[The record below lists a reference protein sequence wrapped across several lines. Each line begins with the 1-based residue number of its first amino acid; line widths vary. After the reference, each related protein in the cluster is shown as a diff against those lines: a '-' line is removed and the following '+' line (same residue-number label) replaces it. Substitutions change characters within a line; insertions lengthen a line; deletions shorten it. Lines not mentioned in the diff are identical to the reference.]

1 MVIALQCKCGR
12 VAPPPLDEFPAPKQ
26 FPAFAAVR
34 AIYYSKRANNMSG
47 NWDDVSDS
55 DGDVVVAE
63 KPVILPRARQPSIA
77 KSLEKAAILESSVA
91 GSVKESDASSDDDS
105 ESVGSVASEEFLE
118 TADEVLVLDFD
129 TTTSMKKM
137 IAQFECMYRNI
148 ISEFADVEIF
158 IISLDSLIVEC
169 LAHSYH
175 DWTLAGQSIVLTKQI
190 DKFLQ
195 QFVNFGGKFK
205 LVVFTDFALQFSRD
219 TTLGF
224 ARATAI
230 AHVSAGPFAKDLLF
244 FTSPIDP
251 NWERLL
257 HDLTPSFIMVS
268 TDNVTKEACAQEDLD
283 ITPQLET
290 IVLDALAQAVPVV
303 MLTSVVVNF
312 SSVSAYYINPR
323 LCVKYNWESFAA
335 AHWECNS
342 ALLKLCKTPTQD
354 ATKIKSVGELWSEI
368 IIAAKN
374 SGVASEHF
382 ESLCCAVLLSALVT
396 GKRGASRIYLP
407 EREGAKRGL
416 DVIKDRRLL
425 LTTATSYLEKLNY
438 NTVKFSF
445 SDFWDGRMVI
455 GLFDA
460 ICANEP
466 VLPYRVQEDFARLH
480 SAAGL
485 TKPIP
490 CDTSERLFDP
500 LPEAPNPLSSLPLL
514 YAVDSPLV
522 NKYIPELKSAQSDK
536 VIHDGKQPDYI
547 ALLQEKLSWKLRPI
561 EEDFT
566 KAEVITDEWQ
576 RKRANR
582 ARQQM
587 SRWYE
592 MFAHSLEGRGSN
604 LLVDFSRVPKGFAQ
618 AITDVAAEN
627 PAKKGGKA
635 WSGQKGGGG
644 KKGGKEPAKS
654 KKDLILEA
662 NKKAKDVK
670 LIESEKNKIKFA
682 AQQGKRAVVFL
693 ERTYS
698 TLELPESRALCAFEI
713 LVRIGRDLLGRLT
726 GPENLELRR
735 VEAVS
740 FVGWLKECFVSHWQN
755 LDSKQ
760 KEQVVDLWASLG
772 FEPPPGI
779 KASAE
784 AKMKRL
790 DLGMNMV
797 YYQFEYG
804 GELIDIQSDPRKDDR
819 VTGFSPD
826 AWQRKM
832 LDSVDRGNSA
842 VIVAPT
848 SAGKTFVSYYCIE
861 RVLRNSDDDVVVYVS
876 PSKALINQVCG
887 SVYARFRNKSMTR
900 GKSLF
905 GTLNPEHSLNPLNC
919 QVLVTVPESLEALM
933 LSTNPKVQEF
943 VSHIKYVIFDEV
955 HSIGASPEAHIWE
968 HLLLLIQCPFL
979 ALSATI
985 GNAAKLH
992 GWLDNAEQSKT
1003 DKKRRVDLIVHHE
1016 RYSELELSIARVPK
1030 PQPIETYLNAEG
1042 EKVEEVPQTEVIEGN
1057 VIQQFMPYGLFMP
1070 EKIRMF
1076 GIPDD
1081 QQLTARQVLQLY
1093 RTMATV
1099 DEKTKEEFEPCKYYG
1114 YKCADLYW
1122 LSRGSLRKLEEAL
1135 KKRLLQ
1141 WLNEDEEKMRKVID
1155 ILSKPIEEQLQHRA
1169 IPFNKTKVAIDNIVR
1184 IVDEMNERNMLPAM
1198 CFNDDRNVCESLAIR
1213 LAEELESRETAFMN
1227 STEFKTKY
1235 AIKDEDKYLKLAKRK
1250 RDLEEKKKAAKKKG
1264 GDPED
1269 KDKKDDEGPP
1279 ADDESDPF
1287 AAQRA
1292 RLKQVLSRFR
1302 LRGRGEEDPDLY
1314 EKMVDRM
1321 KKGAR
1326 GRESTRILLRL
1337 FERGIGYHHG
1347 ALNMAEK
1354 GAVEVLY
1361 RSGHLAIIFTTS
1373 TLALGVNMPCKTV
1386 LFGVDTPYLTPLL
1399 FRQMSGRAG
1408 RRGFDHSGTVCFMSV
1423 PTSKMRRLLTASLST
1438 LQGNPP
1444 FSTSFILRVLSYV
1457 HHKDVVVDDKNVTI
1471 STFAQ
1476 RAKSVLSLL
1485 QNSFSLFTRHEAENG
1500 VLQKQLRMYTA
1511 FSIQLLRHLQL
1522 LDENCCAKNAAGLA
1536 ASLAEANGEPGNLIF
1551 IHLLQRGAF
1560 HLMLRQTEKSK
1571 AKLKMLTVLA
1581 NLFTRRRLPHWLQMT
1596 DKNTYPPESRNH
1608 VFLEGLPKE
1617 MQNLVNEY
1625 NKTAISLYHQFMT
1638 AASGDR
1644 RLLAPE
1650 FSNGRKDTNGLFI
1663 NEDLVS
1669 PVFDGYSHD
1678 ASFLPIIDIDQRDHR
1693 GRKIQYDAFAVAFYV
1708 HESRAKLLNMNC
1720 IHVNEMWYLLHD
1732 FISVLQRL
1740 AEGME
1745 ALARQQDPVAELLR
1759 EIHTEYYAK
1768 FCTAFGMKAKN

>member
-1 MVIALQCKCGR
+1 MDVDNVTADSVLT
-12 VAPPPLDEFPAPKQ
+12 
-26 FPAFAAVR
+26 
-34 AIYYSKRANNMSG
+34 YSIRANSMSG
-47 NWDDVSDS
+47 NWDDTDS
-55 DGDVVVAE
+55 DTEVVVVE

-105 ESVGSVASEEFLE
+105 ESVGSVASEEFFE

-137 IAQFECMYRNI
+137 ISQFTCDYRNI

-175 DWTLAGQSIVLTKQI
+175 DWTLAGQSLVLTTQI

-205 LVVFTDFALQFSRD
+205 LVVFTDFASQFARD

-230 AHVSAGPFAKDLLF
+230 AHVSAGPFAKM
-244 FTSPIDP
+244 I
-251 NWERLL
+251 
-257 HDLTPSFIMVS
+257 S
-268 TDNVTKEACAQEDLD
+268 TDNVTREACAQEDLD
-283 ITPQLET
+283 ISPQFET
-290 IVLDALAQAVPVV
+290 IVLDALSQAVPVV
-303 MLTSVVVNF
+303 VLTSVVVNF
-312 SSVSAYYINPR
+312 SSVSAYYIEPR
-323 LCVKYNWESFAA
+323 LCVKYNWESFTA

-342 ALLKLCKTPTQD
+342 SLLKLSKTPTQD
-354 ATKIKSVGELWSEI
+354 ASAIKSVGELWAH
-368 IIAAKN
+368 IIAAAK
-374 SGVASEHF
+374 SGGTASEHF

-396 GKRGASRIYLP
+396 GKRGSSRIYLP

-416 DVIKDRRLL
+416 DVIRDRRLL

-438 NTVKFSF
+438 AVSKSVFTCFAVYQLSSSFFVVYGRLVKTVKFSF

-455 GLFDA
+455 GIFDA
-460 ICANEP
+460 ICATDP

-480 SAAGL
+480 TAATL
-485 TKPIP
+485 TLPIP
-490 CDTSERLFDP
+490 TDTAEKLLDP
-500 LPEAPNPLSSLPLL
+500 LPESENPLSSLPLL
-514 YAVDSPLV
+514 YTVKSPLLD
-522 NKYIPELKSAQSDK
+522 KYIPELKTAHSDR
-536 VIHDGKQPDYI
+536 VIEDGRQQDYV
-547 ALLQEKLSWKLRPI
+547 ALLQEKMSWKLRPI

-566 KAEVITDEWQ
+566 KTEVITDEWQ

-582 ARQQM
+582 ARQYM

-592 MFAHSLEGRGSN
+592 MFANSLEGRGSN

-618 AITDVAAEN
+618 AIQDEPTEN
-627 PAKKGGKA
+627 AAKKGGKA
-635 WSGQKGGGG
+635 WSGQKGGAGG
-644 KKGGKEPAKS
+644 KKGAKEPPKS

-682 AQQGKRAVVFL
+682 SQQGKKAVVFL

-698 TLELPESRALCAFEI
+698 TLELPESKALCAFEI
-713 LVRIGRDLLGRLT
+713 LVRVGRDLLGRLT
-726 GPENLELRR
+726 GPENLEKRR
-735 VEAVS
+735 VEAVP
-740 FVGWLKECFVSHWQN
+740 FVGWLKDCYVHHWDH

-760 KEQVVDLWASLG
+760 KEHVIELWATLG
-772 FEPPPGI
+772 FEVPPGS
-779 KASAE
+779 KPSAE

-797 YYQFEYG
+797 YYQLEYG

-826 AWQRKM
+826 AWQRRM

-861 RVLRNSDDDVVVYVS
+861 KVLRNSDDDVVVYVS

-905 GTLNPEHSLNPLNC
+905 GTLNPEHSLNPLAC

-933 LSTNPKVQEF
+933 LSTHPKVQEF
-943 VSHIKYVIFDEV
+943 VSHIKYVVLVTVPESLEALMLSTHPKVQEFVSHIKYVVFDEV

-992 GWLDNAEQSKT
+992 AWLDSAEQSKT
-1003 DKKRRVDLIVHHE
+1003 DRKRKVELIVHQE
-1016 RYSELELSIARVPK
+1016 RYSELELSIVRVPK
-1030 PQPIETYLNAEG
+1030 PQPIETMITGEDG
-1042 EKVEEVPQTEVIEGN
+1042 VEKVTETTPPQQIEGS
-1057 VIQQFMPYGLFMP
+1057 ILQQFMPYGLFMP

-1093 RTMATV
+1093 TTMAEV
-1099 DEKTKEEFEPCKYYG
+1099 I
-1114 YKCADLYW
+1114 AI
-1122 LSRGSLRKLEEAL
+1122 LSRP
-1135 KKRLLQ
+1135 
-1141 WLNEDEEKMRKVID
+1141 ID
-1155 ILSKPIEEQLQHRA
+1155 EQLQHRA
-1169 IPFNKTKVAIDNIVR
+1169 VPFNKPKLALDNIVR
-1184 IVDEMNERNMLPAM
+1184 LVDEMNERNMLPAM

-1213 LAEELESRETAFMN
+1213 LAEELEARETAFMN
-1227 STEFKTKY
+1227 SAEFKTKY

-1250 RDLEEKKKAAKKKG
+1250 RDLEEKKKAAKRKG
-1264 GDPED
+1264 GKGDDED

-1279 ADDESDPF
+1279 ADEEADPF

-1292 RLKQVLSRFR
+1292 RLKQVLARFR
-1302 LRGRGEEDPDLY
+1302 LRGRGEEDPDVY

-1347 ALNMAEK
+1347 ALNNAEK

-1386 LFGVDTPYLTPLL
+1386 LFGVDTPFLTPLL

-1408 RRGFDHSGTVCFMSV
+1408 RRGFDHSGNVCFMSV

-1444 FSTSFILRVLSYV
+1444 FSTSFILRALSYV
-1457 HHKDVVVDDKNVTI
+1457 HHKDILTEDRSTTI

-1476 RAKSVLSLL
+1476 RAK
-1485 QNSFSLFTRHEAENG
+1485 
-1500 VLQKQLRMYTA
+1500 
-1511 FSIQLLRHLQL
+1511 
-1522 LDENCCAKNAAGLA
+1522 CCAKNLAGFA
-1536 ASLAEANGEPGNLIF
+1536 ASLAEVNAEPGNLVF
-1551 IHLLQRGAF
+1551 IHLLQRGAL
-1560 HLMLRQTEKSK
+1560 HLMLRQTEIFLADLPSE
-1571 AKLKMLTVLA
+1571 MLT
-1581 NLFTRRRLPHWLQMT
+1581 
-1596 DKNTYPPESRNH
+1596 
-1608 VFLEGLPKE
+1608 
-1617 MQNLVNEY
+1617 LVNEY
-1625 NKTAISLYHQFMT
+1625 NKVAIGLYHKFMA
-1638 AASGDR
+1638 AASSDR
-1644 RLLAPE
+1644 KLVAPE
-1650 FSNGRKDTNGLFI
+1650 FANGRQDTSGLFI
-1663 NEDLVS
+1663 TEELVS
-1669 PVFDGYSHD
+1669 PVFEGYSHD
-1678 ASFLPIIDIDQRDHR
+1678 ATFLPVIDFNKRDHR
-1693 GRKIQYDAFAVAFYV
+1693 GRKIQYNAFAVAFYM
-1708 HESRAKLLNMNC
+1708 HESRQKLHSMNC
-1720 IHVNEMWYLLHD
+1720 IHVNDMWYLLHD
-1732 FISVLQRL
+1732 FIRIIQRL
-1740 AEGME
+1740 AEGLE
-1745 ALARQQDPVAELLR
+1745 AVARQQDPVAELLR
-1759 EIHTEYYAK
+1759 EIHTEYYSK
-1768 FCTAFGMKAKN
+1768 FCSAFGMKSKS

>member
-1 MVIALQCKCGR
+1 M
-12 VAPPPLDEFPAPKQ
+12 
-26 FPAFAAVR
+26 
-34 AIYYSKRANNMSG
+34 
-47 NWDDVSDS
+47 
-55 DGDVVVAE
+55 
-63 KPVILPRARQPSIA
+63 
-77 KSLEKAAILESSVA
+77 
-91 GSVKESDASSDDDS
+91 
-105 ESVGSVASEEFLE
+105 
-118 TADEVLVLDFD
+118 
-129 TTTSMKKM
+129 
-137 IAQFECMYRNI
+137 
-148 ISEFADVEIF
+148 
-158 IISLDSLIVEC
+158 
-169 LAHSYH
+169 
-175 DWTLAGQSIVLTKQI
+175 
-190 DKFLQ
+190 
-195 QFVNFGGKFK
+195 
-205 LVVFTDFALQFSRD
+205 QFSRD

-257 HDLTPSFIMVS
+257 HDLTPSFIFNTLHNGFLRS
-268 TDNVTKEACAQEDLD
+268 CLFA
-283 ITPQLET
+283 IP
-290 IVLDALAQAVPVV
+290 VLDALAQAVPVV

-342 ALLKLCKTPTQD
+342 KWIGLVQLVPPELCSLKC
-354 ATKIKSVGELWSEI
+354 SVF
-368 IIAAKN
+368 

-425 LTTATSYLEKLNY
+425 LTT
-438 NTVKFSF
+438 TVKFSF

-627 PAKKGGKA
+627 PAKKCGKA

-713 LVRIGRDLLGRLT
+713 LVRIGRDLLET
-726 GPENLELRR
+726 MFFRR

-1030 PQPIETYLNAEG
+1030 PQPIETYLN
-1042 EKVEEVPQTEVIEGN
+1042 VPQTEVIEGN
-1057 VIQQFMPYGLFMP
+1057 FMPYGLFMP

-1169 IPFNKTKVAIDNIVR
+1169 IPFNKVK
-1184 IVDEMNERNMLPAM
+1184 
-1198 CFNDDRNVCESLAIR
+1198 
-1213 LAEELESRETAFMN
+1213 
-1227 STEFKTKY
+1227 
-1235 AIKDEDKYLKLAKRK
+1235 
-1250 RDLEEKKKAAKKKG
+1250 
-1264 GDPED
+1264 
-1269 KDKKDDEGPP
+1269 
-1279 ADDESDPF
+1279 
-1287 AAQRA
+1287 
-1292 RLKQVLSRFR
+1292 
-1302 LRGRGEEDPDLY
+1302 
-1314 EKMVDRM
+1314 
-1321 KKGAR
+1321 
-1326 GRESTRILLRL
+1326 ILLN
-1337 FERGIGYHHG
+1337 IWM
-1347 ALNMAEK
+1347 LN
-1354 GAVEVLY
+1354 
-1361 RSGHLAIIFTTS
+1361 
-1373 TLALGVNMPCKTV
+1373 N
-1386 LFGVDTPYLTPLL
+1386 
-1399 FRQMSGRAG
+1399 Q
-1408 RRGFDHSGTVCFMSV
+1408 
-1423 PTSKMRRLLTASLST
+1423 
-1438 LQGNPP
+1438 
-1444 FSTSFILRVLSYV
+1444 
-1457 HHKDVVVDDKNVTI
+1457 
-1471 STFAQ
+1471 
-1476 RAKSVLSLL
+1476 
-1485 QNSFSLFTRHEAENG
+1485 
-1500 VLQKQLRMYTA
+1500 
-1511 FSIQLLRHLQL
+1511 
-1522 LDENCCAKNAAGLA
+1522 
-1536 ASLAEANGEPGNLIF
+1536 
-1551 IHLLQRGAF
+1551 
-1560 HLMLRQTEKSK
+1560 
-1571 AKLKMLTVLA
+1571 
-1581 NLFTRRRLPHWLQMT
+1581 
-1596 DKNTYPPESRNH
+1596 
-1608 VFLEGLPKE
+1608 
-1617 MQNLVNEY
+1617 
-1625 NKTAISLYHQFMT
+1625 
-1638 AASGDR
+1638 
-1644 RLLAPE
+1644 
-1650 FSNGRKDTNGLFI
+1650 
-1663 NEDLVS
+1663 
-1669 PVFDGYSHD
+1669 
-1678 ASFLPIIDIDQRDHR
+1678 
-1693 GRKIQYDAFAVAFYV
+1693 
-1708 HESRAKLLNMNC
+1708 
-1720 IHVNEMWYLLHD
+1720 
-1732 FISVLQRL
+1732 
-1740 AEGME
+1740 
-1745 ALARQQDPVAELLR
+1745 
-1759 EIHTEYYAK
+1759 
-1768 FCTAFGMKAKN
+1768 

>member
-1 MVIALQCKCGR
+1 
-12 VAPPPLDEFPAPKQ
+12 
-26 FPAFAAVR
+26 
-34 AIYYSKRANNMSG
+34 MSG
-47 NWDDVSDS
+47 NWDDSGTD
-55 DGDVVVAE
+55 DDVVVVE
-63 KPVILPRARQPSIA
+63 KPVILPRTRQPSIA

-105 ESVGSVASEEFLE
+105 ESVGSAASEEFLE

-129 TTTSMKKM
+129 TITSMKKM
-137 IAQFECMYRNI
+137 ISQFECVYRNI

-158 IISLDSLIVEC
+158 VISLDSLIVEC

-190 DKFLQ
+190 DNFLQ

-205 LVVFTDFALQFSRD
+205 LVVFTDFALQFARD
-219 TTLGF
+219 TTLSF

-230 AHVSAGPFAKDLLF
+230 AHVSAGPFAKDLLY

-251 NWERLL
+251 TWAQFL
-257 HDLTPSFIMVS
+257 HDLTPSFLMIS
-268 TDNVTKEACAQEDLD
+268 TDNVTKEVCAQEDLD

-303 MLTSVVVNF
+303 ALTSVVVNF

-342 ALLKLCKTPTQD
+342 SLLKLCKNPTQD
-354 ATKIKSVGELWSEI
+354 ASNIKCVGELWAEI
-368 IIAAKN
+368 ILAAK
-374 SGVASEHF
+374 SGENASEHF
-382 ESLCCAVLLSALVT
+382 ESLCCAVLLSSLVT
-396 GKRGASRIYLP
+396 GKRGSTRIYLP

-425 LTTATSYLEKLNY
+425 LQTATSYLEKLNY
-438 NTVKFSF
+438 STVKFPF
-445 SDFWDGRMVI
+445 ADFWDGRMVI
-455 GLFDA
+455 GIFDA
-460 ICANEP
+460 ICANDP
-466 VLPYRVQEDFARLH
+466 VMPYRVQEDFARLH
-480 SAAGL
+480 AAAAL
-485 TKPIP
+485 KKAIP
-490 CDTSERLFDP
+490 TDTTEKLLDP
-500 LPEAPNPLSSLPLL
+500 LPEAANPLESLPLL
-514 YAVDSPLV
+514 YTVHSPLV
-522 NKYIPELKSAQSDK
+522 DKYIPELKTAQAER
-536 VIHDGKQPDYI
+536 VIQDGRQQDYV
-547 ALLQEKLSWKLRPI
+547 ALLQEKMSWKLRAI

-566 KAEVITDEWQ
+566 KVEVITDEWQ
-576 RKRANR
+576 KKRANR
-582 ARQQM
+582 AKQHM

-604 LLVDFSRVPKGFAQ
+604 LLVDFSRVPKGFAT
-618 AITDVAAEN
+618 ALPDANAEN
-627 PAKKGGKA
+627 AVKKSGKA

-644 KKGGKEPAKS
+644 GKKGAKEPPKS

-670 LIESEKNKIKFA
+670 LIEGERNKIKFA
-682 AQQGKRAVVFL
+682 AQQGKKAVVFL
-693 ERTYS
+693 ERTYG
-698 TLELPESRALCAFEI
+698 TLELPESKALCAYEI
-713 LVRIGRDLLGRLT
+713 LVRVGRELLSTLT
-726 GPENLELRR
+726 GPENLEIRR

-740 FVGWLKECFVSHWQN
+740 FVGWLKECFASHWSH
-755 LDSKQ
+755 LDTKQ
-760 KEQVVDLWASLG
+760 REQVVDLWATLG
-772 FEPPPGI
+772 FDVPHGM

-784 AKMKRL
+784 ARMKRL
-790 DLGMNMV
+790 DLGMNMI
-797 YYQFEYG
+797 YYQLEYG

-819 VTGFSPD
+819 VTGFAPD
-826 AWQRKM
+826 AWQRQM

-905 GTLNPEHSLNPLNC
+905 GTLNPEHSLNPLAC

-933 LSTNPKVQEF
+933 LSTHPKVQEF
-943 VSHIKYVIFDEV
+943 VSHIRYVIFDEV

-1003 DKKRRVDLIVHHE
+1003 DRKRKVDLIVHQE
-1016 RYSELELSIARVPK
+1016 RYSELEMSIVRVPK
-1030 PQPIETYLNAEG
+1030 PQPIEAYLGAEDG
-1042 EKVEEVPQTEVIEGN
+1042 VVNEAPRSEAIEGN
-1057 VIQQFMPYGLFMP
+1057 MIQQFMPYGLFMP

-1093 RTMATV
+1093 STMATV
-1099 DEKTKEEFEPCKYYG
+1099 DEKTKEEFEPCRYYG
-1114 YKCADLYW
+1114 YKGGDPLW
-1122 LSRGSLRKLEEAL
+1122 LSRASLRKLESGL
-1135 KKRLLQ
+1135 KERLLQ
-1141 WLNEDEEKMRKVID
+1141 WLSEDEAKMRKVID
-1155 ILSKPIEEQLQHRA
+1155 ILSNPIQEQLDHRA
-1169 IPFNKTKVAIDNIVR
+1169 TPFNKAKVALDNIVR
-1184 IVDEMNERNMLPAM
+1184 LVDEMNERNMLPAM
-1198 CFNDDRNVCESLAIR
+1198 CFNDDRSVCESLAIR
-1213 LAEELESRETAFMN
+1213 LAEELEARETAFMN
-1227 STEFKTKY
+1227 SAEFKTKY

-1250 RDLEEKKKAAKKKG
+1250 RDLEEKKKAGKKKG
-1264 GDPED
+1264 GGDPEE
-1269 KDKKDDEGPP
+1269 KDKKEVEDVP
-1279 ADDESDPF
+1279 AEAEADPF

-1292 RLKQVLSRFR
+1292 KLKEVLARFR

-1314 EKMVDRM
+1314 DKMVDRM

-1386 LFGVDTPYLTPLL
+1386 LFGVDTPFLTPLL

-1444 FSTSFILRVLSYV
+1444 FSTSFILRALAYV
-1457 HHKDVVVDDKNVTI
+1457 HHKDVMAEDRSGAI

-1485 QNSFSLFTRHEAENG
+1485 QNSFSLFTRPEAANG
-1500 VLQKQLRMYTA
+1500 TLQKQLRMYTA

-1522 LDENCCAKNAAGLA
+1522 LDENCCAKNLAGFA
-1536 ASLAEANGEPGNLIF
+1536 ASLAEVNGEPGNLIF

-1560 HLMLRQTEKSK
+1560 HLMLRQTGDKMKSK
-1571 AKLKMLTVLA
+1571 QKMITVLA

-1596 DKNTYPPESRNH
+1596 DKNSYPPETRNL
-1608 VFLEGLPKE
+1608 VFLAGLPSE
-1617 MQNLVNEY
+1617 MQTLVNEY
-1625 NKTAISLYHQFMT
+1625 NKVAISLYHKYMSY
-1638 AASGDR
+1638 ASMDK
-1644 RLLAPE
+1644 RLVAPE
-1650 FSNGRKDTNGLFI
+1650 FANGKKDTTNIFI
-1663 NEDLVS
+1663 QEDLVS
-1669 PVFDGYSHD
+1669 PVFEGYSHD
-1678 ASFLPIIDIDQRDHR
+1678 ASFLPVIDLDQRDHR
-1693 GRKIQYDAFAVAFYV
+1693 GRKIQYNAFAVAFYA
-1708 HESRAKLLNMNC
+1708 HESRQKLLTMNC
-1720 IHVNEMWYLLHD
+1720 IHVNEMWYLLHE

-1740 AEGME
+1740 AEGLE
-1745 ALARQQDPVAELLR
+1745 AVARQQDPVAELLR
-1759 EIHTEYYAK
+1759 EIYSEYYAK

>member
-1 MVIALQCKCGR
+1 
-12 VAPPPLDEFPAPKQ
+12 
-26 FPAFAAVR
+26 
-34 AIYYSKRANNMSG
+34 MSG

-257 HDLTPSFIMVS
+257 HDLTPSFIVCYYLH
-268 TDNVTKEACAQEDLD
+268 NCLFP
-283 ITPQLET
+283 IP
-290 IVLDALAQAVPVV
+290 VLDALAQAVPVV

-342 ALLKLCKTPTQD
+342 KWIGL
-354 ATKIKSVGELWSEI
+354 VH
-368 IIAAKN
+368 
-374 SGVASEHF
+374 GVASEHF

-514 YAVDSPLV
+514 YAVDSPLID
-522 NKYIPELKSAQSDK
+522 KYIPELKSAQSDK

-566 KAEVITDEWQ
+566 KAE
-576 RKRANR
+576 
-582 ARQQM
+582 
-587 SRWYE
+587 
-592 MFAHSLEGRGSN
+592 
-604 LLVDFSRVPKGFAQ
+604 
-618 AITDVAAEN
+618 
-627 PAKKGGKA
+627 
-635 WSGQKGGGG
+635 
-644 KKGGKEPAKS
+644 
-654 KKDLILEA
+654 
-662 NKKAKDVK
+662 
-670 LIESEKNKIKFA
+670 
-682 AQQGKRAVVFL
+682 
-693 ERTYS
+693 
-698 TLELPESRALCAFEI
+698 
-713 LVRIGRDLLGRLT
+713 
-726 GPENLELRR
+726 
-735 VEAVS
+735 
-740 FVGWLKECFVSHWQN
+740 
-755 LDSKQ
+755 
-760 KEQVVDLWASLG
+760 
-772 FEPPPGI
+772 
-779 KASAE
+779 
-784 AKMKRL
+784 RL

-1141 WLNEDEEKMRKVID
+1141 WLNEDEEKMRKVGL
-1155 ILSKPIEEQLQHRA
+1155 LS
-1169 IPFNKTKVAIDNIVR
+1169 
-1184 IVDEMNERNMLPAM
+1184 
-1198 CFNDDRNVCESLAIR
+1198 
-1213 LAEELESRETAFMN
+1213 
-1227 STEFKTKY
+1227 
-1235 AIKDEDKYLKLAKRK
+1235 
-1250 RDLEEKKKAAKKKG
+1250 
-1264 GDPED
+1264 
-1269 KDKKDDEGPP
+1269 
-1279 ADDESDPF
+1279 
-1287 AAQRA
+1287 
-1292 RLKQVLSRFR
+1292 
-1302 LRGRGEEDPDLY
+1302 
-1314 EKMVDRM
+1314 
-1321 KKGAR
+1321 
-1326 GRESTRILLRL
+1326 
-1337 FERGIGYHHG
+1337 
-1347 ALNMAEK
+1347 
-1354 GAVEVLY
+1354 
-1361 RSGHLAIIFTTS
+1361 
-1373 TLALGVNMPCKTV
+1373 
-1386 LFGVDTPYLTPLL
+1386 
-1399 FRQMSGRAG
+1399 
-1408 RRGFDHSGTVCFMSV
+1408 
-1423 PTSKMRRLLTASLST
+1423 
-1438 LQGNPP
+1438 
-1444 FSTSFILRVLSYV
+1444 
-1457 HHKDVVVDDKNVTI
+1457 
-1471 STFAQ
+1471 
-1476 RAKSVLSLL
+1476 
-1485 QNSFSLFTRHEAENG
+1485 
-1500 VLQKQLRMYTA
+1500 
-1511 FSIQLLRHLQL
+1511 
-1522 LDENCCAKNAAGLA
+1522 
-1536 ASLAEANGEPGNLIF
+1536 
-1551 IHLLQRGAF
+1551 
-1560 HLMLRQTEKSK
+1560 
-1571 AKLKMLTVLA
+1571 
-1581 NLFTRRRLPHWLQMT
+1581 
-1596 DKNTYPPESRNH
+1596 
-1608 VFLEGLPKE
+1608 
-1617 MQNLVNEY
+1617 
-1625 NKTAISLYHQFMT
+1625 
-1638 AASGDR
+1638 
-1644 RLLAPE
+1644 
-1650 FSNGRKDTNGLFI
+1650 
-1663 NEDLVS
+1663 
-1669 PVFDGYSHD
+1669 
-1678 ASFLPIIDIDQRDHR
+1678 
-1693 GRKIQYDAFAVAFYV
+1693 
-1708 HESRAKLLNMNC
+1708 
-1720 IHVNEMWYLLHD
+1720 
-1732 FISVLQRL
+1732 
-1740 AEGME
+1740 
-1745 ALARQQDPVAELLR
+1745 
-1759 EIHTEYYAK
+1759 
-1768 FCTAFGMKAKN
+1768 FCRCH